1 MEASAQLFLQ
11 VAFLI
16 GAVFSIPFWVK
27 LANKLNNN
35 KKVYVIAGVVLVV
48 FSIPLSLVAEY
59 YVLMVIFVLWGI
71 GLGGFWALNRIILSD
86 AIDEAVVN
94 TGKREEGVY
103 SGIFMFFNRV
113 AIIVQ
118 VVIFA
123 TVHTLTGFEE
133 GADTQSAQAQ
143 WGIQLHLGII
153 PAIVLLIGTII
164 FWKFYDLTPS
174 KIEEIQ
180 SKLKQMEL

>member
-11 VAFLI
+11 IAFLI
-16 GAVFSIPFWVK
+16 GAVCSIPLWII

-35 KKVYVIAGVVLVV
+35 KKVYVIAGVFLVI
-48 FSIPLSLVAEY
+48 FSIPLSLVADY
-59 YVLMVIFVLWGI
+59 YILMVIFVLWGV

-94 TGKREEGVY
+94 TEKREEGIY

-118 VVIFA
+118 VIIFA
-123 TVHTLTGFEE
+123 TVHTMTGFVE
-133 GADTQSAQAQ
+133 GADSQSPQAQ

-153 PAIVLLIGTII
+153 PAIILLIGTLI